1 MTRRRWTGAAILL
14 AIGAAVAGFGVIPGP
29 AAQSITVTAQFEDS
43 VGLYQGNTV
52 AVLGMPVGKITSIAA
67 KDTYVEVELEIQSG
81 VDIPADVEAVTV
93 STSILTDR
101 HVELTPAYRGGP
113 KLKNGDALSLARTR
127 TPIEFDR
134 TLAMI
139 EKLSRALAGN
149 GQGRGPLADLV
160 GLGSQITSGNG
171 PNIKATLG
179 QLSEALRLGT
189 DNGDDT
195 RKDIR
200 AIASNLAELT
210 QAAADNDAAIREF
223 GSNIHNLSDILAEEE
238 LGSGTTGAK
247 INQILDQAA
256 ALLEKNR
263 DGLKSSVADLRT
275 ITTAVNDYRR
285 ELAEFFDVA
294 PLAIDNVYNA
304 IDPNAGSLRVHVLID
319 KVFFN
324 GQLAKEICNLM
335 GLTQLGC
342 STGTLADYG
351 PDFGMTGM
359 LKVMA
364 GVQ

>member
-1 MTRRRWTGAAILL
+1 
-14 AIGAAVAGFGVIPGP
+14 
-29 AAQSITVTAQFEDS
+29 
-43 VGLYQGNTV
+43 
-52 AVLGMPVGKITSIAA
+52 MPVGKVTSIAV
-67 KDTYVEVELEIQSG
+67 KDTYVEVKLEIQSG

-101 HVELTPAYRGGP
+101 HVELTPAYPGGP
-113 KLKNGDALSLARTR
+113 KLKNGDVLSLARTR
-127 TPIEFDR
+127 TAVEFDR
-134 TLAMI
+134 TLAMVD
-139 EKLSRALAGN
+139 KLSRALAGD

-171 PNIKATLG
+171 SNIKATLD

-189 DNGDDT
+189 DNGDYT
-195 RKDIR
+195 RKNVQ
-200 AIASNLAELT
+200 AIASKLAELT
-210 QAAADNDAAIREF
+210 QAAADNDTAIREF
-223 GSNIHNLSDILAEEE
+223 GSNIRNLSDILADEE
-238 LGSGTTGAK
+238 LGSGTTGAT
-247 INQILDQAA
+247 INQVLDQTA
-256 ALLEKNR
+256 ALLENNR
-263 DGLKSSVADLRT
+263 DGLKSSVAGMRT

-285 ELAEFFDVA
+285 ELAEFFDVS